1 MKFKLFLVTLISL
14 FISTQSFAN
23 TLVCQEENDETKV
36 LEILFKGESDVQEIS
51 ISYKELL
58 GSKSY
63 NYDLKRA
70 YLVYDYLEE
79 GDDYE
84 NNVGHFAYV
93 VFDEYDLEIELVDLQ
108 LYLSE
113 QPYYVMTYFYKENEF
128 SDYLNFYCE
137 N

>member
-1 MKFKLFLVTLISL
+1 M
-14 FISTQSFAN
+14 
-23 TLVCQEENDETKV
+23 CQEENDETKV

-63 NYDLKRA
+63 NYDLRRA
-70 YLVYDYLEE
+70 YLVYDYAEE

-84 NNVGHFAYV
+84 SNKGHFAYV
-93 VFDEYDLEIELVDLQ
+93 VFDEYDFEIERVDLQ
-108 LYLSE
+108 LYLGE

-137 N
+137 NSFT